1 MNIRP
6 LTKNGITESE
16 QNRTPSERLLPAREA
31 LLKAA
36 RLLEQ
41 FAETTNHVYDGLTER
56 DLLIICKASEM
67 ALNAAE
73 NAANLGWAGYEV
85 KPVEPVSW
93 RDEP

>member
-41 FAETTNHVYDGLTER
+41 FAETTNHVYDGLTEC

-73 NAANLGWAGYEV
+73 NAANLGWTGYEV